1 MAGLAGR
8 NWHCGSRPM
17 TNWGR
22 VIGMTFPVCTP
33 WATTRL
39 NFMRRPHWRRNVRGV
54 TGGGRPQPSGNVRV
68 ACPDGTARQ
77 VLERHRASW
86 QARTGALVE
95 IVTCPPGGDPATDA
109 DAWVIEPAALARWA
123 DAGRLQ
129 PVPTTIRERDD
140 WEDLLGL

>member
-1 MAGLAGR
+1 TDVIVSSRTCGMQQQCPPRPRLFRRVAVALGVSVSLPALLGCGGCNGPKPPSILVVPKPFAGVKLR
-8 NWHCGSRPM
+8 
-17 TNWGR
+17 
-22 VIGMTFPVCTP
+22 I
-33 WATTRL
+33 
-39 NFMRRPHWRRNVRGV
+39 
-54 TGGGRPQPSGNVRV
+54 

-77 VLERHRASW
+77 VLERHRGSW

-95 IVTCPPGGDPATDA
+95 IVTCPAGGDPATDA

-140 WEDLLGL
+140 WEDL